1 MKKWYHE
8 NCWHLIKP
16 KQQIETCK
24 TTEMTKTKRLKRN
37 EPNDSNEKT
46 KNDQN
51 STKKKSEI
59 KITPR
64 GHLNYVLL
72 LIYLMGKFSYL
83 YITISLTWDVEGTF
97 LKKYQYKGHVHKC
110 CQWMSLS
117 VSSSPNALVFNLA
130 GVPSWKLHIN
140 VKFYFQL
147 LAWWK
152 KIKFR

>member
-1 MKKWYHE
+1 MSYFPPELTTVLYIRLWFSNLHVSYQKCSRQNRTYFPKETRMKKWYHE

-59 KITPR
+59 KITLR

-97 LKKYQYKGHVHKC
+97 LKKISIQR
-110 CQWMSLS
+110 S
-117 VSSSPNALVFNLA
+117 
-130 GVPSWKLHIN
+130 
-140 VKFYFQL
+140 
-147 LAWWK
+147 
-152 KIKFR
+152 RT

>member
-8 NCWHLIKP
+8 NCWHLIKL

-46 KNDQN
+46 KIDQN
-51 STKKKSEI
+51 STQKKSEI

-64 GHLNYVLL
+64 GHLNYVLP

-83 YITISLTWDVEGTF
+83 YITISLTWDVERTF
-97 LKKYQYKGHVHKC
+97 LKKKINTKVTY
-110 CQWMSLS
+110 
-117 VSSSPNALVFNLA
+117 
-130 GVPSWKLHIN
+130 IN
-140 VKFYFQL
+140 VVNEYHYLFLPL
-147 LAWWK
+147 LTLWYSIWLA
-152 KIKFR
+152 FRPENYI

>member
-1 MKKWYHE
+1 MSYFPPELTTVLYIRLWFSNLHVSYQKCSRQNRTYFPKETRMKKWYHE

-16 KQQIETCK
+16 KQQIETCR

-51 STKKKSEI
+51 STKKKKISEI

-97 LKKYQYKGHVHKC
+97 LKKISIQR
-110 CQWMSLS
+110 S
-117 VSSSPNALVFNLA
+117 
-130 GVPSWKLHIN
+130 
-140 VKFYFQL
+140 
-147 LAWWK
+147 
-152 KIKFR
+152 RT

>member
-1 MKKWYHE
+1 MSYFPPELTTVLYIRLWFSNLHVSYQKCSRQNRTYFPKETRMKKWYHE

-72 LIYLMGKFSYL
+72 LIYLMGKFSYP

-97 LKKYQYKGHVHKC
+97 LKKISIQR
-110 CQWMSLS
+110 S
-117 VSSSPNALVFNLA
+117 
-130 GVPSWKLHIN
+130 
-140 VKFYFQL
+140 
-147 LAWWK
+147 
-152 KIKFR
+152 RT

>member
-8 NCWHLIKP
+8 NFWHLIKP

-83 YITISLTWDVEGTF
+83 YIYYHQLDVRRRG
-97 LKKYQYKGHVHKC
+97 
-110 CQWMSLS
+110 
-117 VSSSPNALVFNLA
+117 NLFEKNINTK
-130 GVPSWKLHIN
+130 VTYIN
-140 VKFYFQL
+140 VVNECRYLFLPL
-147 LAWWK
+147 LTLWYSIWLA
-152 KIKFR
+152 FRPENYI